1 MLPSMLVR
9 LPSVHPKRLRLAVWR
24 PSVPSPV
31 KSTGSG
37 GGWCGLPSRDFLAHG
52 SSPSFVFFFPVHF
65 SNLPRSSK
73 SATPQ
78 TTPSAWIP
86 SGSRNIV
93 FGWTAHPIASL
104 SSTRAARISAAR
116 LIGKPA
122 KTSSSAPA
130 TAAATTAKGSTL
142 KGPRR
147 APWIAR
153 TWSWRQTAK
162 LSWTPPGSING
173 PRDNPATSAIRD
185 RICRCNWERR
195 ESVPRAGRNSNSS
208 SRYRTGEQTM
218 PEEKTPN
225 GKNGKSAGLV
235 ERLKAGVK
243 EDLESL
249 KTELPAKAKEQ
260 VEILK
265 KPTKTQV
272 YTSIFRHKHDDTPR
286 NRALGVL
293 SNVFLHLHP
302 AKINRDAVR
311 YSYTWGMGGITFYLF
326 IVLTLTGVLLMF
338 YYHPSKVQAFRDVL
352 YLEHDVPFGKLLRNM
367 HRWAAHLMV
376 IAVELHMFRVFLTGS
391 YKKPREFNWTVGVIL
406 LVLTLLLSFTGYLL
420 PDDQLGFWAVTVGT
434 NMARATP
441 LLGHEGPFGAQMG
454 MTPYN
459 DVRFGLLGGSIV
471 DANALLRSYI
481 WHCIAIPI
489 IAKPRR
495 FDRDGRR
502 KCTSGRSCCAWNSS
516 PRSSSPLSS
525 WCGPSR

>member
-1 MLPSMLVR
+1 MAEGATEPLQR
-9 LPSVHPKRLRLAVWR
+9 TRSVFA
-24 PSVPSPV
+24 SVIDGANEM
-31 KSTGSG
+31 T
-37 GGWCGLPSRDFLAHG
+37 DE
-52 SSPSFVFFFPVHF
+52 
-65 SNLPRSSK
+65 N
-73 SATPQ
+73 
-78 TTPSAWIP
+78 
-86 SGSRNIV
+86 
-93 FGWTAHPIASL
+93 
-104 SSTRAARISAAR
+104 
-116 LIGKPA
+116 
-122 KTSSSAPA
+122 
-130 TAAATTAKGSTL
+130 
-142 KGPRR
+142 
-147 APWIAR
+147 
-153 TWSWRQTAK
+153 
-162 LSWTPPGSING
+162 
-173 PRDNPATSAIRD
+173 
-185 RICRCNWERR
+185 
-195 ESVPRAGRNSNSS
+195 NS
-208 SRYRTGEQTM
+208 
-218 PEEKTPN
+218 N
-225 GKNGKSAGLV
+225 GKNGKSLGLL
-235 ERLKAGVK
+235 ERVKAGIK
-243 EDLESL
+243 EDIDALRN
-249 KTELPAKAKEQ
+249 ELPAKAKEQ
-260 VEILK
+260 SETLS

-326 IVLTLTGVLLMF
+326 IVLTFTGVLLMF

-441 LLGHEGPFGAQMG
+441 LLGHEGPFGPLLG

-481 WHCIAIPI
+481 WHCIGIPI
-489 IAKPRR
+489 IASIFMIVHFWRVRK
-495 FDRDGRR
+495 DGGISGPAAVILDSEVKEAR
-502 KCTSGRSCCAWNSS
+502 K
-516 PRSSSPLSS
+516 
-525 WCGPSR
+525 